1 MSEGANKQKIFIS
14 LDGGGTRGLMTIQIL
29 SHLEKEL
36 GRNVGDLCDI
46 IAGTSAGGIISFCK
60 MNGIDNESIN
70 ELYKCVGKKVT
81 KFNCTNITESQSIAN
96 TNLLIEELSKLFSG
110 NIKDFAKHRKGFVL
124 TCLSPTLLPIDYKAY
139 MISNYDNDNRFFM
152 EPKKMLDVS
161 VVDSIR
167 ATSGI
172 PLLFNVPRYQ
182 GKNFLDGGYLNNNPT
197 PILYQ
202 EAVSLFG
209 GENSKDFIFISIG
222 TGRKPTNQNISSKL
236 IAGAK
241 LPFKVTNT
249 IVNNVTGIELDSPI
263 HRIVNFMTTSGEES
277 HLQFKNAHPDLSY
290 FRFDTYIDK
299 DIAVNDASDET
310 IEYMKKST
318 NDYLNSDEC
327 KKLISDLKKLII

>member
-1 MSEGANKQKIFIS
+1 MSEGANRQKIFIS

-29 SHLEKEL
+29 AHLEKEL
-36 GRNVGDLCDI
+36 GRNIGDLCDI

-70 ELYKCVGKKVT
+70 ELYKSIGKKVT
-81 KFNCTNITESQSIAN
+81 QFNCTNITESQSIAN
-96 TNLLIEELSKLFSG
+96 TNLLIDELSRLFSG
-110 NIKDFAKHRKGFVL
+110 NVKDFAKHRKGFVL
-124 TCLSPTLLPIDYKAY
+124 TCLSPTLLPVDYKAY

-152 EPKKMLDVS
+152 EPKKMMDLP
-161 VVDSIR
+161 VVDAIR

-172 PLLFNVPRYQ
+172 PILFNVPRYQ

-202 EAVSLFG
+202 EAISLFG

-222 TGRKPTNQNISSKL
+222 TGRKPSNPNISSKL
-236 IAGAK
+236 MSGAK
-241 LPFKVTNT
+241 LPFKVANSV
-249 IVNNVTGIELDSPI
+249 VNNVTGIELDSPV
-263 HRIVNFMTTSGEES
+263 HRIVKFMTTSGEES
-277 HLQFKNAHPDLSY
+277 HLQFKNSHPDLSY
-290 FRFDTYIDK
+290 FRFDSYIDR

-318 NDYLNSDEC
+318 NDYLNSEEC
-327 KKLISDLKKLII
+327 KKMISDLKKLLI